1 MAADGDGAGRPS
13 QPTSDRDESFVAS
26 HRWFVA
32 EPLTEGIEEP
42 RPRSRRWRWRTK
54 LLLLCGALAL
64 VVGGLLGWR
73 YLSSYES
80 TDDAQVDAHL
90 YPVSARIRGHVI
102 RVNVDDN
109 EYVKQG
115 TVLVEIDP
123 IDYRVAVEQ
132 AKADLATAQA
142 SAESLHIDVPITTTT
157 TSSQLDSAAADVE
170 KNRAAVLAAE
180 KQLAGARAQL
190 DQAQAND
197 VKAQHDLHRYKLL
210 VDEEEVSRQTY
221 DAAVAAARASTAT
234 VNAAGANVEA
244 VHHAVEQ
251 ARSVLASA
259 EASHRAAQT
268 APKQVASTRA
278 RALSAQATVDQKR
291 AALEQAKLN
300 LLYTRVTA
308 PVAGQVTKTVVPGL
322 NVEPGQQLL
331 TIVPLD
337 DVWVTANF
345 KETQLRRIH
354 PGQAVEVYVDSTGR
368 TYRGHID
375 SIAGATGPLFSLFP
389 PENATGNY
397 VKIVQRVP
405 TKIVI
410 EPGQNRD
417 RLLRPGVNVAPKV
430 FLR

>member
-1 MAADGDGAGRPS
+1 VNRLL
-13 QPTSDRDESFVAS
+13 
-26 HRWFVA
+26 HRTRSSVA
-32 EPLTEGIEEP
+32 EPPTQVESHESIEEP
-42 RPRSRRWRWRTK
+42 PPRSTRWRPRTK
-54 LLLLCGALAL
+54 LLVLSGFLIL
-64 VVGGLLGWR
+64 VAGGLAGWR

-90 YPVSARIRGHVI
+90 HPVSARISGHVI
-102 RVNVDDN
+102 RVNVGDN

-123 IDYRVAVEQ
+123 TDYQVAVEQ
-132 AKADLATAQA
+132 AKADLGTAEA

-157 TSSQLDSAAADVE
+157 TSSQLDSTAADVD
-170 KNRAAVLAAE
+170 KSRAAVVAAE
-180 KQLAGARAQL
+180 KQLAAASAQV

-197 VKAQHDLHRYKLL
+197 VKAQHDLRRYKLL
-210 VDEEEVSRQTY
+210 VDEEEVSRQIY
-221 DAAVAAARASTAT
+221 DSSLAAAKASTAT
-234 VNAAGANVEA
+234 VNAATANAEA
-244 VHHAVEQ
+244 VRQSVEQ
-251 ARSVLASA
+251 ARSGVASA
-259 EASHRAAQT
+259 QANHRAAQT
-268 APKQVASTRA
+268 APKQIASTRA

-300 LLYTRVTA
+300 LLYTRVIA

-322 NVEPGQQLL
+322 NVQPGQQLL

-337 DVWVTANF
+337 DVWITANF
-345 KETQLRRIH
+345 KETQLRHIH
-354 PGQAVEVYVDSTGR
+354 PGQRADVYVDSTGR

>member
-1 MAADGDGAGRPS
+1 
-13 QPTSDRDESFVAS
+13 
-26 HRWFVA
+26 
-32 EPLTEGIEEP
+32 
-42 RPRSRRWRWRTK
+42 
-54 LLLLCGALAL
+54 
-64 VVGGLLGWR
+64 
-73 YLSSYES
+73 
-80 TDDAQVDAHL
+80 
-90 YPVSARIRGHVI
+90 
-102 RVNVDDN
+102 VDDN

-123 IDYRVAVEQ
+123 TDYQVAVDQ
-132 AKADLATAQA
+132 AKADLAMAEA
-142 SAESLHIDVPITTTT
+142 AAESLHIDVPITTTT
-157 TSSQLDSAAADVE
+157 TSSQLDSTAADVT
-170 KNRAAVLAAE
+170 KNEAAIAVAE
-180 KQLAGARAQL
+180 KQLTAARAQL

-197 VKAQHDLHRYKLL
+197 VKAQHDLRRYQML

-221 DAAVAAARASTAT
+221 DTAVAAAKAATAT
-234 VNAAGANVEA
+234 VHAADANVEA
-244 VHHAVEQ
+244 VRHSVEQ
-251 ARSVLASA
+251 ARSELTSA
-259 EASHRAAQT
+259 QASHRAAQT
-268 APKQVASTRA
+268 APRQVAATRA

-300 LLYTRVTA
+300 LLYTRVIA
-308 PVAGQVTKTVVPGL
+308 PVAGQVNKTVVPGL
-322 NVEPGQQLL
+322 NVQPGQQLL

-354 PGQAVEVYVDSTGR
+354 PGQQAEVYVDSTGR

-375 SIAGATGPLFSLFP
+375 SIGGATGPLFSLFP

-417 RLLRPGVNVAPKV
+417 RQLRPGVNVAPKV